1 MANAR
6 ETALLVLVACRRDGA
21 WIDGAL
27 KHALRRSGLDA
38 RDRALCAQLAYGVTQ
53 YRLLLDAHLDRC
65 LKNGVRKTEP
75 LLLDILR
82 LGAYQILCMDR
93 IPVSAAVNE
102 AVEMAK
108 AHRLAHASGMVNGVL
123 RSVARRK
130 GEALSFRDDT
140 QRLSIETS
148 HPRWLVERVTALLGA
163 EEAERFLRANNDPA
177 PMTVQVNPLKTDAAG
192 LLAAWQHEGVSA
204 LAHPWLPG
212 CFTVTGT
219 GDLEALESFQCGLF
233 TVQDASARLA
243 ALAAAPKPGE
253 RVIDVCAAPGG
264 KSFAMAMA
272 MENRGSILSC
282 DMEEHK
288 LRLLELGAQRLGVEI
303 LTSRLA
309 DGRVNDPAL
318 NESADVVLCDVPCSG
333 LGILRKKPDIRW
345 RSAQDAA
352 ALPKLQRAILN
363 NASRYV
369 RPGGTLVYST
379 CTILPEE
386 NEGVSHAFL
395 ADHPD
400 FTCEA
405 ISLDINSDFNVF
417 DELTLWPQR
426 HGADGF
432 YICRMKRRQA

>member
-1 MANAR
+1 MTNAR
-6 ETALLVLVACRRDGA
+6 ETALLILSDCRRNGA
-21 WIDGAL
+21 WVDGAL

-38 RDRALCAQLAYGVTQ
+38 RDRALCTQLVYGVTQ
-53 YRLLLDAHLDRC
+53 YRLLLDAHLNRC

-75 LLLDILR
+75 MLLDILR
-82 LGAYQILCMDR
+82 LGAYQILCMDK

-108 AHRLAHASGMVNGVL
+108 THKLVYAAGMVNGVL

-130 GEALSFRDDT
+130 DETLLFRDDAEH
-140 QRLSIETS
+140 LSVETS
-148 HPRWLVERVTALLGA
+148 HPRWLVERMTALLGA
-163 EEAERFLRANNDPA
+163 EEAERFLRANNEPA
-177 PMTVQVNPLKTDAAG
+177 PLCVQVNTLQCDANT
-192 LLAAWQHEGVSA
+192 LLAAWEHEGVQA
-204 LAHPWLPG
+204 TAHPWLPG
-212 CFTVTGT
+212 CFAISGT
-219 GDLEALESFQCGLF
+219 GDLEALESFQRGLF
-233 TVQDASARLA
+233 TVQDAAARLA

-282 DMEEHK
+282 DMEAHK

-303 LTSRLA
+303 MTVRLA
-309 DGRVNDPAL
+309 DGRVNDASL

-333 LGILRKKPDIRW
+333 LGIIRKKPDIRW
-345 RSAQDAA
+345 KSAQDAA
-352 ALPKLQRAILN
+352 ALPALQRAILK

-379 CTILPEE
+379 CTVLPEE
-386 NEGVSHAFL
+386 NEGVTHAFL
-395 ADHPD
+395 LEHPE
-400 FTCEA
+400 FTREA
-405 ISLDINSDFNVF
+405 VLLDIDSDFKKIS
-417 DELTLWPQR
+417 ELTLWPQR

-432 YICRMKRRQA
+432 YICRMRRRQA

>member
-6 ETALLVLVACRRDGA
+6 ETALSVLADCRRGGA
-21 WIDGAL
+21 WVDGAL

-38 RDRALCAQLAYGVTQ
+38 RDRALCTQLAYGVTQ

-65 LKNGVRKTEP
+65 LKNGVKKTEP

-93 IPVSAAVNE
+93 IPASAAVNE

-108 AHRLAHASGMVNGVL
+108 AHRLGHAAGMVNGVL

-130 GEALSFRDDT
+130 DEPLSFRDDT

-148 HPRWLVERVTALLGA
+148 HPRWLVERMTALLGA
-163 EEAERFLRANNDPA
+163 EEAERFLRANNEPA
-177 PMTVQVNPLKTDAAG
+177 PMTAQRNNLMTDEAG
-192 LLAAWQHEGVSA
+192 LLAAWQGEGVTYA
-204 LAHPWLPG
+204 PHPWLPG
-212 CFTVTGT
+212 CFTVSGT
-219 GDLEALESFQCGLF
+219 GDLEALESFRRGYF

-243 ALAAAPKPGE
+243 ALCAAPAPGA

-288 LRLLELGAQRLGVEI
+288 LRLLELGAQRLGVQI
-303 LTSRLA
+303 LTARLA

-318 NESADVVLCDVPCSG
+318 NDSADVVLCDVPCSG
-333 LGILRKKPDIRW
+333 LGIIRKKPDIRW
-345 RSAQDAA
+345 KDERDAA
-352 ALPKLQRAILN
+352 ALPALQRAILD
-363 NASRYV
+363 NAARYV

-379 CTILPEE
+379 CTVLPEE

-395 ADHPD
+395 AAHPD
-400 FTCEA
+400 FSCEV
-405 ISLDINSDFNVF
+405 ISLSIGGGARAFGEV
-417 DELTLWPQR
+417 TLWPQR
-426 HGADGF
+426 HGSDGF